1 LTHAFFFQRLSRR
14 MPTAVLVS
22 MLAHVLLLGL
32 ALGGQSFGLPGL
44 NFAWKEPRFGADD
57 LRISLAPAPVVPD
70 APLPAPVEPPV
81 SVDSTPAPAAVPDEM
96 AAVVLPPPPVPA
108 PAPAP
113 VAAPVITALK
123 QSDVILPVSPET
135 VATESRA
142 REQAR
147 LREAELAAA
156 AQREA
161 AQEALAQQETARLEA
176 VKQETARQEALKQ
189 EAARQDLAKQ
199 TQLDAAR
206 RAQQEAEARQE
217 AARQNAV
224 RQENA
229 RQEAARQ
236 EQTRQAQQ
244 EAARQEQARQAQQE
258 AARQEQAR
266 QAQQEA
272 TRQEQAR
279 QAQQEATRQEQAR
292 QAQQET
298 ARQDAIKQ
306 DTARRDAA
314 RQEAARQDQLKQA
327 QQDQAKQ
334 AQSQQDQAKQAQ
346 EAAREERLR
355 AIGQQMKQEAAQR
368 DAAEGNPS
376 RSLLPGFSSL
386 RRGYLLSRADAN
398 TALVQYAADMAR
410 KIELNLTFDMVR
422 DAAQQPH
429 VAPIV
434 TVAIRADGSVEKVTF
449 VVSSGVPRLDEA
461 IRQVIASQASYAAF
475 PPALARQYDVVEI
488 RRTWV
493 IDTAIRLQ

>member
-1 LTHAFFFQRLSRR
+1 

-57 LRISLAPAPVVPD
+57 LRISLAPAPIVPD
-70 APLPAPVEPPV
+70 ATLPSPVEPPV
-81 SVDSTPAPAAVPDEM
+81 SVDSTPAPAAVPEAM
-96 AAVVLPPPPVPA
+96 AAVVLPPPPVPV

-135 VATESRA
+135 VATDARVQERA

-156 AQREA
+156 AQ
-161 AQEALAQQETARLEA
+161 EALAQQETARLDA

-189 EAARQDLAKQ
+189 EAVRQDLAKQ
-199 TQLDAAR
+199 TQLEAAR
-206 RAQQEAEARQE
+206 RAQQEADARLE
-217 AARQNAV
+217 AARQDAAK
-224 RQENA
+224 QENA
-229 RQEAARQ
+229 R
-236 EQTRQAQQ
+236 Q

-272 TRQEQAR
+272 ARQEQV
-279 QAQQEATRQEQAR
+279 R

-306 DTARRDAA
+306 ENARRDAA

-398 TALVQYAADMAR
+398 TALVAYAADMAR

-422 DAAQQPH
+422 DAARQPH

-449 VVSSGVPRLDEA
+449 IVSSGVPRLDEA

>member
-1 LTHAFFFQRLSRR
+1 

-22 MLAHVLLLGL
+22 LLAHVLLLGL

-44 NFAWKEPRFGADD
+44 HFAWKEPRAGADD
-57 LRISLAPAPVVPD
+57 LRISLAPAPIVPD
-70 APLPAPVEPPV
+70 TAFSAPVAPPAMLDNVPAPVALQGER
-81 SVDSTPAPAAVPDEM
+81 
-96 AAVVLPPPPVPA
+96 AAVVLPPA

-123 QSDVILPVSPET
+123 QSDVILPVSPEA
-135 VATESRA
+135 VVPDPRV
-142 REQAR
+142 QAR

-161 AQEALAQQETARLEA
+161 AQVEQAKQDAARAEAAHQEAVHLARLDA
-176 VKQETARQEALKQ
+176 IKQDTARQEALKQ
-189 EAARQDLAKQ
+189 EAQRQALAKQ
-199 TQLDAAR
+199 AQLETAR
-206 RAQQEAEARQE
+206 RAQQETARE
-217 AARQNAV
+217 DAAKQD
-224 RQENA
+224 
-229 RQEAARQ
+229 AARQ
-236 EQTRQAQQ
+236 EQVKQAQLDAAQ
-244 EAARQEQARQAQQE
+244 QETARREAARQEQARQAQQE
-258 AARQEQAR
+258 AARQEASR

-272 TRQEQAR
+272 
-279 QAQQEATRQEQAR
+279 
-292 QAQQET
+292 

-327 QQDQAKQ
+327 QAQQDQLKQ
-334 AQSQQDQAKQAQ
+334 AQAQQDQAKQAQ

-368 DAAEGNPS
+368 DAAGGNPS

-410 KIELNLTFDMVR
+410 KIELNQTFDMVQ
-422 DAAQQPH
+422 DAAKQPH

-434 TVAIRADGSVEKVTF
+434 TVAMRADGSVEKVTF

-461 IRQVIASQASYAAF
+461 IRQVIASQAAYAAF

>member
-1 LTHAFFFQRLSRR
+1 
-14 MPTAVLVS
+14 MPTALLVS
-22 MLAHVLLLGL
+22 MLVHVLLLGI

-57 LRISLAPAPVVPD
+57 LRISLAPAPIVPE
-70 APLPAPVEPPV
+70 ATPPAPMPASAIVDNAPV
-81 SVDSTPAPAAVPDEM
+81 PVAVPGEM
-96 AAVVLPPPPVPA
+96 AAVVLPPAPPVPA
-108 PAPAP
+108 PTSLAT
-113 VAAPVITALK
+113 PVITAR
-123 QSDVILPVSPET
+123 QPSDVILPVSPET
-135 VATESRA
+135 VAPDPRAQERA

-147 LREAELAAA
+147 LRDAELAA

-161 AQEALAQQETARLEA
+161 AQEEQAKQTMARAEA
-176 VKQETARQEALKQ
+176 ARQAQLDAIEQDAARQAALKQ
-189 EAARQDLAKQ
+189 EAARQALAQ
-199 TQLDAAR
+199 QAQLEAAR
-206 RAQQEAEARQE
+206 RMQQETARQDAAKQE
-217 AARQNAV
+217 AAREEQVKQAELYAAK
-224 RQENA
+224 QENA

-236 EQTRQAQQ
+236 DAAREELARQARQEAARQEQARQAQQ

-266 QAQQEA
+266 QAQREAARQEELKQA
-272 TRQEQAR
+272 QREAARQEELKQAPLRQEQAK
-279 QAQQEATRQEQAR
+279 QALAQQAR
-292 QAQQET
+292 A
-298 ARQDAIKQ
+298 D
-306 DTARRDAA
+306 
-314 RQEAARQDQLKQA
+314 
-327 QQDQAKQ
+327 
-334 AQSQQDQAKQAQ
+334 Q

-355 AIGQQMKQEAAQR
+355 AIGQQMKQDAAQR
-368 DAAEGNPS
+368 NAAEGNPS

-434 TVAIRADGSVEKVTF
+434 TVAVRADGSVEKVTF
-449 VVSSGVPRLDEA
+449 VVASGVPRLDEA
-461 IRQVIASQASYAAF
+461 IRQVIASQASFAAF